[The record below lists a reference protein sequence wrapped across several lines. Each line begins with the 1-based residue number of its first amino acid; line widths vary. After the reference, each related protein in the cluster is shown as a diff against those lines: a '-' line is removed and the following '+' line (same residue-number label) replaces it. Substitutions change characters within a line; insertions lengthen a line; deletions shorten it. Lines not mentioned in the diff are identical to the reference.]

1 MMTDVDVEYGH
12 QSHQPRAEPPAQ
24 TDHDNQHFLAKYRR
38 RIANAMAVLALLIA
52 LTVPIS
58 LILKNKNKSGGNEA
72 STAAAAAS
80 GTAKVED
87 GAAVNDV
94 VVVVDGSVDD
104 VESNITSLLNSPAL
118 LFWDSE
124 TTVAAAAVTQSP
136 TPKPTPLP
144 SFATPTFNPTPCPP
158 CDQPLCHQM
167 HRRLLHLC
175 LRQ

>member
-1 MMTDVDVEYGH
+1 MMTDVEYGH

-58 LILKNKNKSGGNEA
+58 LILKNKNKNGGNEA

-94 VVVVDGSVDD
+94 AVVVDVSVDD
-104 VESNITSLLNSPAL
+104 VESTSH
-118 LFWDSE
+118 LFS
-124 TTVAAAAVTQSP
+124 T
-136 TPKPTPLP
+136 
-144 SFATPTFNPTPCPP
+144 
-158 CDQPLCHQM
+158 
-167 HRRLLHLC
+167 LLHFYFGIPKQLQ
-175 LRQ
+175 LQLQ